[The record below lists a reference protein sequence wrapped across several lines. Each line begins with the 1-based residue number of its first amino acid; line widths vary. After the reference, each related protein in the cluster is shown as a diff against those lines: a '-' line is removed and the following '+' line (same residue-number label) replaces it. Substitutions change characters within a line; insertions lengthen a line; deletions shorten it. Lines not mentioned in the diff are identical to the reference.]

1 MRVPPGSLGLEG
13 RNRIAVVVGEG
24 AITRSGVGD
33 DGLSEEGI
41 TSEEFNQILRRV
53 ENDAGIKGVVV
64 RIDSPGGE
72 VTASDEIWRQ
82 MRLLS
87 RKKPMVIS
95 FSDTAAS
102 GGYYMALTGDPI
114 VAYPGTITGSI
125 GVVFGKADLRGLYN
139 KLGITKDMITRGRFA
154 AIDSDYKPLDV
165 AEQQKLRESIEHT
178 YRDFVAK
185 VAEARKRPFEEMEQ
199 VAQGRVWVGS
209 QARERG
215 LVDELGGIDRAIEM
229 VKRKAHI
236 PVEEKVAV
244 ELYPRRR
251 SLLEMLFSRSPDDM
265 VQSRMAAVLKVWRPW
280 LSWGS
285 GSFLRLMP
293 YAVEVR

>member
-1 MRVPPGSLGLEG
+1 
-13 RNRIAVVVGEG
+13 VVGEG

-229 VKRKAHI
+229 VKRKARI